1 MSTFDPDA
9 LECLAAIVEET
20 GFERAAQ
27 RLNITQSAVSQ
38 RLRALEAQVGTV
50 LIVRSRPLKA
60 TAAGLLLLKH
70 TKQLRLLRADLE
82 RDLRELAPSS
92 TGGGREEE
100 RISIA
105 INADSIATW
114 ALGALGDLVRQGL
127 PLEIIT
133 DDQDFTHEWLRSGQV
148 LGCVT
153 TLKQPLRGCKL
164 VPLGAMDYIAVA
176 SPAYAQTQ
184 APQGLTPH
192 NFSRIP
198 FMAFNRKD
206 DMQGGFVSKAFG
218 LKRVALSQMFVP
230 SSEGQ
235 VRAVLAGWGASVLPG
250 LLVKDLIHA
259 GQLVDLAP
267 GHVLPIQ
274 LYWHCWNLES
284 DVLDALSAALTT
296 AAARPLHR
304 AQVAPLVRPPP
315 ERPFIMA
322 HPTSPRTPHDP
333 PIYPVSADLHPGC
346 RRSPAAAFLDDSAQA
361 AGSAGIHGGGAADGD

>member
-1 MSTFDPDA
+1 MNTYDPDA
-9 LECLAAIVEET
+9 LECLAAIVEEA
-20 GFERAAQ
+20 GFERAAR

-38 RLRALEAQVGTV
+38 RLRTLEAQVGTV

-82 RDLRELAPSS
+82 HDLRELAPSS
-92 TGGGREEE
+92 MGGGREEE

-153 TLKQPLRGCKL
+153 TLKQALRGCRL
-164 VPLGAMDYIAVA
+164 VPLGAMDYVAVA
-176 SPAYAQTQ
+176 SPDYARVH
-184 APQGLTPH
+184 APAGLTPH
-192 NFSRIP
+192 NFSRLT

-206 DMQGGFVSKAFG
+206 DMQAEFVSKALG

-235 VRAVLAGWGASVLPG
+235 VRAVLAGWGARFVPA
-250 LLVKDLIHA
+250 LLVQDLIGA
-259 GQLVDLAP
+259 GRLVDLAP
-267 GHVLPIQ
+267 GHALPIQ

-284 DVLDALSAALTT
+284 DVLDALSAALS
-296 AAARPLHR
+296 AGAARVLR
-304 AQVAPLVRPPP
+304 
-315 ERPFIMA
+315 
-322 HPTSPRTPHDP
+322 
-333 PIYPVSADLHPGC
+333 
-346 RRSPAAAFLDDSAQA
+346 
-361 AGSAGIHGGGAADGD
+361 